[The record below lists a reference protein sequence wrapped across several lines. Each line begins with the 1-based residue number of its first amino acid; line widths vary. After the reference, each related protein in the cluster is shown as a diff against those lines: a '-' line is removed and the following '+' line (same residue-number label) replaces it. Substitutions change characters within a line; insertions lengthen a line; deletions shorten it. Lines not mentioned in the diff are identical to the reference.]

1 MRTYLMCSSPIHGH
15 VSPVTAVAERL
26 VDRGDAVSIL
36 TGRKYEAAV
45 LRAGASF
52 LPLPASVDY
61 DDADLDSWLPDR
73 DRYKGLAGLRRDLI
87 GMFVRPIPEQ
97 HRAVQRLLTDD
108 RWDAVIAEFAFT
120 GLLPTLHTVGP
131 ESRIPILGLG
141 IGPLGV
147 AGPEVAPNGMGLQP
161 GRGPL
166 ARLRNRVL
174 NRVILDGV
182 FGPVQQ
188 AMDAAL
194 LESGVPAGQRRFV
207 DSALA
212 YDRTFQLGAA
222 EFEYPRR
229 ALPDTFRFVGPL
241 PLKASGL
248 SVPSWWGD
256 LEGRRVVHVTQ
267 GTIDNRDPARLLV
280 PTIRALEHDD
290 VLVVAATGGRPVA
303 EIERHFPGGLP
314 ANARVAEMLPYD
326 RLLPRTTVMVTN
338 GGYGGTQLA
347 LAAAVPLV
355 VAGAT
360 EDKPDVAARAAWSG
374 TGVNLRT
381 GTPSPRRIRN
391 GVRRVL
397 ADGRFT
403 DAAERIR
410 RHLAALPDPIEVIT
424 DETDALVERSRGL
437 STRRR
442 IDG

>member
-15 VSPVTAVAERL
+15 VAPVAAVAERL
-26 VDRGDAVSIL
+26 VRRGDAVSIL
-36 TGRKYEAAV
+36 TGRKYEPTV
-45 LRAGASF
+45 RRVGATF
-52 LPLPASVDY
+52 LPLPESVDY

-97 HRAVQRLLTDD
+97 HRAVQRLLADPT
-108 RWDAVIAEFAFT
+108 WDAIIAEFAFT
-120 GLLPTLHTVGP
+120 GLLPTLHAVPP
-131 ESRIPILGLG
+131 EDRIPVLGLG

-174 NRVILDGV
+174 NTVILDGV
-182 FGPVQQ
+182 FGPVQE

-194 LESGVPAGQRRFV
+194 EESGVPRGQRRFV
-207 DSALA
+207 DAALA

-222 EFEYPRR
+222 AFEYPRR
-229 ALPDTFRFVGPL
+229 ALPDSFRFVGPL
-241 PLKASGL
+241 PLEASGM
-248 SVPSWWGD
+248 PEPEWWGD

-267 GTIDNRDPARLLV
+267 GTIDNRDLTRLLV
-280 PTIRALEHDD
+280 PTIRALADED

-303 EIERHFPGGLP
+303 EVEQHFPEGLP
-314 ANARVAEMLPYD
+314 RNTRVAAMLPYD
-326 RLLPRTTVMVTN
+326 RLLPRTSVMVTN

-347 LAAAVPLV
+347 LAAGVPLV

-374 TGVNLRT
+374 VGVNLRT
-381 GTPSPRRIRN
+381 GKPKPP
-391 GVRRVL
+391 
-397 ADGRFT
+397 
-403 DAAERIR
+403 RIR
-410 RHLAALPDPIEVIT
+410 RGVLRVLGDERYRAAAGRIRADLARLPDPIDVIAA
-424 DETDALVERSRGL
+424 ETERLVDA
-437 STRRR
+437 TRRDAAPR
-442 IDG
+442 EA